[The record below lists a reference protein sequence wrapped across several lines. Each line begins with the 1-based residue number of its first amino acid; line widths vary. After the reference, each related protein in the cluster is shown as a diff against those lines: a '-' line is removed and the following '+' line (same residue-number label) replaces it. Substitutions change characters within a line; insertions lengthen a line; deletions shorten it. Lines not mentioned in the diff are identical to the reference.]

1 MEQARYRFAWRW
13 TLSSI
18 AVGIILVL
26 AFQVGAGRLP
36 SIQFLIGGAIVG
48 LCIYTSSV
56 FFNGLLG
63 CHIDKIRSPLKPLL
77 RVILMIF
84 AGFVGW
90 VIGFVISAM
99 IVTGH
104 PMIRDIVGPETR
116 SLLLIVLAIT
126 LLVSTLA
133 HGYEEL
139 RRRLTASV
147 EKLKE
152 REFAEKELE
161 VAREIQSR
169 LLPPP
174 FIEGDGFAISA
185 RNMPANYVAGD
196 FYDVLR
202 HDDGSVGIVIAA
214 PTQDSPHPTAPHR

>member
-1 MEQARYRFAWRW
+1 MRDDRDDIKEIMGQSRYRFTWRW

-48 LCIYTSSV
+48 VCIYASSV

-63 CHIDKIRSPLKPLL
+63 CHIDKIRSPLRPLL

-90 VIGFVISAM
+90 VIGFVISAI

-116 SLLLIVLAIT
+116 FLLLIVLAIT

-147 EKLKE
+147 EKVKE
-152 REFAEKELE
+152 SEVAETELE
-161 VAREIQSR
+161 VARESQSQ
-169 LLPPP
+169 LHPP
-174 FIEGDGFAISA
+174 S
-185 RNMPANYVAGD
+185 
-196 FYDVLR
+196 
-202 HDDGSVGIVIAA
+202 
-214 PTQDSPHPTAPHR
+214 